1 MAYGARR
8 RPSDGIH
15 KAVKGDTISSI
26 AASYGFTDWE
36 EKVWNAGE
44 NANLKTERENPNEL
58 VPGDEVF
65 IPELEQKQEARPTDE
80 WHDFHVVRNKRFLR
94 LKLHDE
100 NGEPLANKAYQITPD
115 DSFRGTYVQQ
125 GQTTSADGV
134 IEEEIPH
141 MLLEA
146 VLTLPDENLRARLM
160 IGHLQ
165 PIPMGEPVSAP
176 ALDAGGVL
184 GGLGGGLA
192 DAVGGAI
199 GSITNIS
206 SAGGGSASAGLSLD
220 GGGISLGGGAS
231 ADAVLSM
238 GAQIAM
244 SAATAVAGPIGGA
257 IADLLGDG
265 AFGDDEDPSIYPAAQ
280 RLISMGFKP
289 GQPRNNERTARF
301 SAALMAFQTWCKE
314 KGTMPAGAGGMLGGL
329 TAPGGMLGGG
339 GGLLGSIAGAVAGPA
354 LAAVGLTGQLD
365 DETIEAL
372 KETHGC

>member
-15 KAVKGDTISSI
+15 KAVEGDTISSI

-80 WHDFHVVRNKRFLR
+80 WHDFHVVRNKRHLR
-94 LKLHDE
+94 LKLQNE

-115 DSFRGTYVQQ
+115 ESFRGTYVQQ
-125 GQTTSADGV
+125 KQTTDADGM
-134 IEEEIPH
+134 IDEEIPH
-141 MLLEA
+141 TLLEA

-160 IGHLQ
+160 IGYLQ

-176 ALDAGGVL
+176 ALDVGGAL

-199 GSITNIS
+199 DFSKALSNFTVVTAILPASVKRRSKLKSRHATVTITTETEF
-206 SAGGGSASAGLSLD
+206 GGDSTLD
-220 GGGISLGGGAS
+220 VTGA
-231 ADAVLSM
+231 
-238 GAQIAM
+238 
-244 SAATAVAGPIGGA
+244 
-257 IADLLGDG
+257 
-265 AFGDDEDPSIYPAAQ
+265 
-280 RLISMGFKP
+280 
-289 GQPRNNERTARF
+289 
-301 SAALMAFQTWCKE
+301 
-314 KGTMPAGAGGMLGGL
+314 
-329 TAPGGMLGGG
+329 
-339 GGLLGSIAGAVAGPA
+339 
-354 LAAVGLTGQLD
+354 
-365 DETIEAL
+365 
-372 KETHGC
+372 

>member
-8 RPSDGIH
+8 RPKDGIH
-15 KAVKGDTISSI
+15 KVTEGDTISSI

-36 EKVWNAGE
+36 NKVWNAGE
-44 NANLKTERENPNEL
+44 NANLKKERENPNEL

-65 IPELEQKQEARPTDE
+65 VPELEEKQEARPTDE

-100 NGEPLANKAYQITPD
+100 NGEPLANKAYEITPD

-125 GQTTSADGV
+125 GQTTDADGV

-141 MLLEA
+141 TLLEA
-146 VLTLPDENLRARLM
+146 VLTVPDENLRTRLM
-160 IGHLQ
+160 IGYLQ
-165 PIPMGEPVSAP
+165 PIPMGEPVSGP
-176 ALDAGGVL
+176 SLDVGGAL

-192 DAVGGAI
+192 DAAGGLLESVTGAVSGAASGSLSI
-199 GSITNIS
+199 GGDGI
-206 SAGGGSASAGLSLD
+206 SAGGGASGD
-220 GGGISLGGGAS
+220 GA
-231 ADAVLSM
+231 LSM
-238 GAQIAM
+238 GAKIAM

-257 IADLLGDG
+257 IAGLLGDG
-265 AFGDDEDPSIYPAAQ
+265 AFGDDEDPSIHPAAQ
-280 RLISMGFKP
+280 RLVSMGFKP
-289 GQPRNNERTARF
+289 GKPKDQRTAQF

-314 KGTMPAGAGGMLGGL
+314 KGTMPEGAGGMLGGL

-339 GGLLGSIAGAVAGPA
+339 GGVLGGIAGAVAGPA

-365 DETIEAL
+365 EETIEAL
-372 KETHGC
+372 EETHGC